1 MKSYFV
7 YVLRSKLDKKFYT
20 GFTTNLENRIEEHNS
35 GRVYSTKSRIPFD
48 LVYFEVSFC
57 IDDAIHRE
65 KYLKTTYGKRY
76 VKNRIKKYL
85 LENKKNISQGEP

>member
-1 MKSYFV
+1 MKKYYV

-20 GFTTNLENRIEEHNS
+20 GFTSDLEKRLEEHNN
-35 GRVYSTKSRIPFD
+35 GKVYSTKTRLPFEI
-48 LVYFEVSFC
+48 VYYEVCFC

-76 VKNRIKKYL
+76 IKNRLKNYL
-85 LENKKNISQGEP
+85 TIR